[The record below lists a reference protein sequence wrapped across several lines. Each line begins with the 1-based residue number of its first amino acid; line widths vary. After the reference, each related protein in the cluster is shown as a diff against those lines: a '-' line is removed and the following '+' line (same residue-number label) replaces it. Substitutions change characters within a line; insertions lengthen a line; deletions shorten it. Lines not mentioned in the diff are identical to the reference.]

1 MSSFHKY
8 EYIYIIF
15 RPTTA
20 TGVDRKESE
29 QEKKRKV
36 ISENSKIACIKWA
49 QGLSPGPYEKG
60 LYLNL
65 YSCDIF

>member
-36 ISENSKIACIKWA
+36 FLKIQRLLA
-49 QGLSPGPYEKG
+49 
-60 LYLNL
+60 
-65 YSCDIF
+65 